1 MSILPF
7 LLSLILW
14 LPPVYTYFLKSRFQ
28 GWPLI
33 FCYHYNLFLW
43 LFIVTFFV
51 LVQNLIVIAFQV
63 IFWRLKYDS
72 IFSVPDIP
80 SLTRGSLVLKKPT
93 RLMLVW
99 KFLFLLVFPTINS
112 QGISL
117 IGSFMTNVYKFREFC
132 IDFLWL
138 SKSTFLCSVPDVKS
152 YPKFQENRK
161 QWEKNCAWI
170 IAIRQ
175 AINLIKQNQW
185 LSRPI
190 VVHITLSLW
199 NSVPDRKDLFP
210 IFILR
215 TMTQKTKV

>member
-1 MSILPF
+1 MTQLKRKINSCLISVRLSVYFTFFIVTYPVTTPRFILIF
-7 LLSLILW
+7 LSLI
-14 LPPVYTYFLKSRFQ
+14 FQ
-28 GWPLI
+28 GWPLN

-117 IGSFMTNVYKFREFC
+117 IVSFMTNIYKFREFC

-138 SKSTFLCSVPDVKS
+138 SKSTFLCSVPDVKY
-152 YPKFQENRK
+152 YPKFQEKRE
-161 QWEKNCAWI
+161 QWGK
-170 IAIRQ
+170 
-175 AINLIKQNQW
+175 K
-185 LSRPI
+185 I
-190 VVHITLSLW
+190 VLEL
-199 NSVPDRKDLFP
+199 
-210 IFILR
+210 
-215 TMTQKTKV
+215 